1 MKIKKVSWRNFGSY
15 GNRTQILSLDNGSK
29 LVEISGFN
37 GNGKSTISQ
46 VITFALYGKLENK
59 KLKEIPNRI
68 NGCAWTKIE
77 LESNSKEI
85 VIERGVDPS
94 LFNVWIDGK
103 IFDKAG
109 SKTVQDFLV
118 EEIYGIPYYVFN
130 NTISLSVNDFK
141 SFLKMTP
148 SDKRMI
154 IDKIFGF
161 EVINKMKEIVKEEG
175 KKVKESQLKLK
186 SKISSISSSIER
198 SQSELDILLE
208 QINQS
213 NEEEL
218 SMLGDRIDKL
228 DELTV
233 IHDKKWKEFLD
244 QERDLKNSIRSSY
257 DIVSTNTSLLK
268 EIDKKVLLYNQDK
281 CPTCSTSFKGDEFV
295 SIKDELIIQRES
307 VTSLLEDSRKEY
319 NNLNSIES
327 ELSSKKELLIQKGS
341 KIKNEISLA
350 RNRITELTLNKNDL
364 QVSSIEKI
372 LRTFRNELVIND
384 ESLKK
389 DENKSD
395 FLKKMEDILGEKGI
409 KQLALL
415 SVIPSL
421 NSTVQNYMNKL
432 SLPFSLS
439 FNSEFNPILSHM
451 GEEISPSTLSTGES
465 KKVDFVVLIS
475 ILKVL
480 KMKFN
485 SLNLLFLDELF
496 SSVDSEGIESI
507 SEILRDL
514 SRAQNLNVFVINHA
528 PLPIEMFD
536 DKISV
541 VKKNNFSVI
550 EYNI

>member
-1 MKIKKVSWRNFGSY
+1 MRIKKVSWRNFGSY
-15 GNRTQILSLDNGSK
+15 GNRTQVLSLDNDSK
-29 LVEISGFN
+29 LVEISGSN

-46 VITFALYGKLENK
+46 VITFALYGKIENK

-77 LESNSKEI
+77 LESNSKDI

-141 SFLKMTP
+141 SFLKMAP

-154 IDKIFGF
+154 VDKIFGF

-175 KKVKESQLKLK
+175 KKVKESQLNLK

-218 SMLGDRIDKL
+218 SMLEDRVSKL
-228 DELTV
+228 NELTGV
-233 IHDKKWKEFLD
+233 HEKKWKEFLE
-244 QERDLKNSIRSSY
+244 QEKNLKDSIRSSY
-257 DIVSTNTSLLK
+257 DIVSTNSSLLR
-268 EIDKKVLLYNQDK
+268 EIEKKISLYNQDK
-281 CPTCSTSFKGDEFV
+281 CPTCSTSFVGDDFA
-295 SIKDELIIQRES
+295 SMRDELNTQKES
-307 VTSLLEDSRKEY
+307 VISLLDDSKKEY
-319 NNLNSIES
+319 AGLTDIES
-327 ELSSKKELLIQKGS
+327 ELSSKKEVLIQKGA
-341 KIKNEISLA
+341 KIKNEISIA
-350 RNRITELTLNKNDL
+350 RNRISELSANKNDI

-372 LRTFRNELVIND
+372 LRTFRNELVLNK
-384 ESLKK
+384 ETLNKE
-389 DENKSD
+389 ENKSD

-409 KQLALL
+409 KQLALM

-432 SLPFSLS
+432 SLPFTLS
-439 FNSEFNPILSHM
+439 FNSEFNPTLSHM
-451 GEEISPSTLSTGES
+451 GQEISPATLSTGES

-514 SRAQNLNVFVINHA
+514 SRAQNLNIFVINHA

-541 VKKNNFSVI
+541 VKRNNFSVI
-550 EYNI
+550 E